1 MVFWWETEGEGLKNG
16 QDVSLSDGVG
26 VFRTSSVLVP
36 LTRIDTITVVTRTG
50 NVARPH
56 RAVVSDVRPD
66 ALAIVRVPKR
76 GVVVLGAREQ
86 QIALAV
92 VLDERQRPLVA
103 FQENRPHVGARA
115 LDANTGE
122 GGVGARGKTDVR
134 AADPPF
140 QPPTLIFRRR
150 LPPINSSIEPL
161 RDFRSVCM
169 GKQSHQSC
177 SPVFLHIVQ
186 EKTRF
191 PHQWKRALPFREQ
204 VPMMSA

>member
-1 MVFWWETEGEGLKNG
+1 MSADPVTKVLESSVGWFFGGRQGEGLKNG

-36 LTRIDTITVVTRTG
+36 LSRIDTITVVTRTG

-134 AADPPF
+134 AADPLF

-150 LPPINSSIEPL
+150 LPPINS
-161 RDFRSVCM
+161 
-169 GKQSHQSC
+169 
-177 SPVFLHIVQ
+177 
-186 EKTRF
+186 
-191 PHQWKRALPFREQ
+191 
-204 VPMMSA
+204 